1 MEVDDKEIDPLNL
14 VNPVTIAK
22 SFLKKVEKVFPSFGD
37 TSTMEPNMYEKLFVD
52 KLFKSFQEGVLDY
65 WFEDDDELMDSGMTN
80 F

>member
-1 MEVDDKEIDPLNL
+1 MEVDNTEIDPLNL

-22 SFLKKVEKVFPSFGD
+22 SFLKKVEKVFSSFGD